1 MQCSPRLLF
10 SLHFA
15 EVERE
20 RTGSLGELGG
30 GSSSNRNILLMSKVC
45 FEAIVHSISDS
56 KPAKDGTTFKL
67 QVSFK
72 DDDYGY
78 GKISEHRFTSP
89 FKGPTPAMLAE
100 GDDCGTSS
108 WLVFGY
114 YRIEQKTADTY
125 LGSSLVKIHRGVEIS
140 AAEHQ
145 FKTEDSGVVSMKVSV
160 RDVTAEQAYANSS
173 SAPKAAAPG
182 GDSSV
187 IPMLSIDDVFDSH
200 EAQTDSGESV
210 KNFAK
215 DLAAQFDVSSHN
227 VEELAF
233 VTMRICDFPVHY
245 DAVQIPSLPLDT
257 EIIQTLGI
265 HPSEFKKLR
274 ENLNSALDAA
284 GMHAYYDVLKR
295 KSDISNLYH
304 EKDFDWDADTISR
317 WNQHVSVSIALL
329 QYIWHINSVSQFV
342 F

>member
-1 MQCSPRLLF
+1 MP
-10 SLHFA
+10 
-15 EVERE
+15 
-20 RTGSLGELGG
+20 
-30 GSSSNRNILLMSKVC
+30 KVC
-45 FEAIVHSISDS
+45 FEAIVHSLSDS

-72 DDDYGY
+72 DDDFD
-78 GKISEHRFTSP
+78 GKISEHRFTVSKDQP

-100 GDDCGTSS
+100 GDDCGNSS
-108 WLVFGY
+108 RLVFGY

-125 LGSSLVKIHRGVEIS
+125 LGSSSVKIHRGVEIT
-140 AAEHQ
+140 AAEHH
-145 FKTEDSGVVSMKVSV
+145 FKTEDSGIVSMKVSV
-160 RDVTAEQAYANSS
+160 RDVTAEQAYANSTS
-173 SAPKAAAPG
+173 VPNAAASGGKSG

-215 DLAAQFDVSSHN
+215 DLSSQFDVSSHN

-245 DAVQIPSLPLDT
+245 DAAQIPSLPLDT
-257 EIIQTLGI
+257 EIIQTLGM

-295 KSDISNLYH
+295 KSDTSNLYH
-304 EKDFDWDADTISR
+304 EKDFEWDADTISR
-317 WNQHVSVSIALL
+317 WNQHVSVSLVLL
-329 QYIWHINSVSQFV
+329 QHILHIHSVSQFV
-342 F
+342 LMSFV